1 MRRAAIAFLFVFLAA
16 NAFGGEVRD
25 VTKVVIAPVHWK
37 LKQWERFGE
46 GVALVVG
53 VAAVDRPLIH
63 AIQRNRTNFSDQF
76 ARHVT
81 PIGANDAVLASW
93 ALLGSGF
100 LLHNDTLRGAGRD
113 AIESEIVAASLATPV
128 IKRIAGRARPF
139 RHEGTFHFDPN
150 QSHSGNFQSF
160 PSGHATNAFAAATA
174 IAGHFDG
181 WIVPTIVY
189 TIASGVS
196 ISRVNDNVHFPS
208 DVVAGALIGRAVAKG
223 VLARHH
229 ISVVPEKHGLLFVY
243 RFAGE

>member
-1 MRRAAIAFLFVFLAA
+1 VKRAAIFFVAFAA
-16 NAFGGEVRD
+16 ASAFGGEVQD

-37 LKQWERFGE
+37 LKQWTRFGE

-53 VAAVDRPLIH
+53 VAAVDRPLIG
-63 AIQRNRTNFSDQF
+63 AIQRNRSNFSDQF
-76 ARHVT
+76 ARRIT

-100 LLHNDTLRGAGRD
+100 LFHNDTLRGAGRD
-113 AIESEIVAASLATPV
+113 AIESEIVAASMATPV
-128 IKRIAGRARPF
+128 IKRLAGRARPF
-139 RHEGTFHFDPN
+139 RHEGTFHFDPD

-181 WIVPTIVY
+181 WVVPTIVY
-189 TIASGVS
+189 TIATGVS
-196 ISRVNDNVHFPS
+196 FSRVNDNVHFPS

-223 VLARHH
+223 ILARHH
-229 ISVVPEKHGLLFVY
+229 VSVVPEKHGLLFVY